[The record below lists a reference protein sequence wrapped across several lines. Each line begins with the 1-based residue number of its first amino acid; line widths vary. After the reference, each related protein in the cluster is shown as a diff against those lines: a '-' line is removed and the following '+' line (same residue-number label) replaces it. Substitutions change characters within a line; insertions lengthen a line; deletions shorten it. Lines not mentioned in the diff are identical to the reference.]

1 MDKLPAPNSLKYS
14 LVDYLLKL
22 FILTEKQ
29 TEAEFSVNEEIGI
42 KNPLKELSTLVN
54 DFCKKNNKDITLIKE
69 NEKIN
74 INGSLY
80 FNEFSFEAQ
89 DIKTKGKLN
98 AMKFEKSKKN
108 SIKLKLLNMKLV
120 SSK

>member
-98 AMKFEKSKKN
+98 AMKFEKSKKY